1 MRYLVGLLLV
11 LLILAGGAF
20 LIAGRMAGPGIQ
32 IERPDRFVGH
42 STPMDVVVSAP
53 GAELSAMTIEVEQG
67 DRRVQVY
74 SMADPQGAEVKQD
87 GEDRVRV
94 SRDIGRQGIPDL
106 QSGEARII
114 ITAARPVMYGLRNAH
129 STETRDVQVRL
140 ERPRV
145 AVTSTHHF
153 INHGGAELVVY
164 RVTPDDVESGV
175 LVGETEYPGFPAAG
189 LNVPGIRI
197 TDPSVRV
204 AFFAL
209 AHDQDLR
216 TPIRLF
222 ARDEAG
228 NSARADFDH
237 RVFPRPF
244 RRSRIELEDRFLA
257 RVVPAILEGTTEV
270 NPSGDLIDQ
279 FLVINGELRRLNNEK
294 IASFR
299 SQTVPEMRWG
309 GEPFYPFRRTGVQ
322 SAFADHRTYYYQGRE
337 VDQQVH
343 LGFDLASVM
352 QAPIVA
358 SGAGRVLFAD
368 ELGIYGNTVIIDHG
382 LGVQSLYSHLSIVEV
397 QPGQAVD
404 RQQQIGRS
412 GMTGMAGGDHLHFT
426 MLVNGTMVNPIEWW
440 DPQWNNDRLMRKL
453 RDATQQE

>member
-1 MRYLVGLLLV
+1 MILLL
-11 LLILAGGAF
+11 LLGGAF
-20 LIAGRMAGPGIQ
+20 LVAGRMAGPDIQ
-32 IERPDRFVGH
+32 IERPEQFVGH
-42 STPMDVVVSAP
+42 STPMDVLVAAP

-67 DRRVQVY
+67 ETRVQVY
-74 SMADPQGAEVKQD
+74 SLGDPKGADVKQD

-94 SRDIGRQGIPDL
+94 TRDIGRQGIPEL
-106 QSGEARII
+106 QSGDARII
-114 ITAARPVMYGLRNAH
+114 VTAARPVLYGLREAE
-129 STETRDVQVRL
+129 STATRDVRVRL

-145 AVTSTHHF
+145 AVMSTHHF

-164 RVTPDDVESGV
+164 RATPEDVESGV
-175 LVGETEYPGFPAAG
+175 LVGETEYPGFPATG
-189 LNVPGIRI
+189 LNVPGIDIR
-197 TDPSVRV
+197 DSAVRV

-216 TPIRLF
+216 APIRLY

-228 NSARADFDH
+228 NTARADFDH
-237 RVFPRPF
+237 RVFPKPF
-244 RRSRIELEDRFLA
+244 RKSRIELDDRFLS
-257 RVVPAILEGTTEV
+257 RVVPAILEGTNEV

-279 FLVINGELRRLNNEK
+279 FLVVNGELRRLNNEK

-299 SQTVPEMRWG
+299 AQTVPRMLWG
-309 GEPFYPFRRTGVQ
+309 GEPFYAFRNTGVQ
-322 SAFADHRTYYYQGRE
+322 SAFADHRTYFYQGRE

-343 LGFDLASVM
+343 LGFDLASFM
-352 QAPIVA
+352 QTPIVA

-382 LGVQSLYSHLSIVEV
+382 LGVQSLYSHLSTMEV
-397 QPGQAVD
+397 RAGQDVA

-426 MLVNGTMVNPIEWW
+426 MLVHGTMVNPVEWW

-453 RDATQQE
+453 RDAGGRD